1 MSFFGFD
8 TTRHNPAAAGF
19 SQAHDPFAGLSGR
32 DDDGDALEF
41 EDTYDGLG
49 DQLEET
55 GDAFNDDTF
64 GDSAGLDSGPVGKDF
79 DFFGQTAKVASAI
92 DEEHVR
98 FARQQPAAK
107 AAQPTSQHT
116 PQAPAQQSS
125 LGASSYGYTSQTF
138 AQKPARTGYEKY
150 SSEPVAELQVD
161 AALWGVAPKKQ
172 AQPSPATTSTTPQT
186 STTGRKVLSLE
197 EVEAQIK
204 AQAKKASQQ
213 AAPSPGPQ
221 PAAAH
226 LHPQQN
232 QIPPQV
238 QYASGYQLPQ
248 HAQTAATSQA
258 EHGRKEQ
265 GIAPGHGH
273 PVTIL
278 QRPQSKQAPSPQ
290 PPVQPTGPADQQ
302 LPAPVQP
309 NQILQNPNRLSG
321 DAARPGIR
329 QHPTPPMPG
338 PFPTHPTHRQQGSF
352 SRQPQIITHPSQLA
366 QLSEEEKAAY
376 LEQEAKRAKRNHKIF
391 LMSRDNG
398 IMTPQD
404 KSFVTRIQLQQLVS
418 AAGNPNEHGTDESL
432 AEDFYYQVHSQ
443 IQGGQRQHPSQPLN
457 NFAQTYLFQTGSR
470 HNGPRRHH
478 RGPEN
483 HMQRMEQ
490 QVQRAVEA
498 AKNKPKNKQLVI
510 EGSLGKIS
518 FSNAKTPK
526 PLLNIKR
533 TEGTSEAHRP
543 GSAHKH
549 VPNGGDRKGELRSI
563 ELIYTTLMKMEDHDR
578 TMPPP
583 PTSDADTEAIQ
594 KFVAWNSEAQ
604 ILNAKL
610 WESLRIHDQPQSGH
624 AHPFIALL
632 SYSKGKKAMQRIFRH
647 LTHEQRTTILTLIVV
662 NLDNLDVVRNA
673 QVTSGAMQLNA
684 AMRENVEL
692 FSVAVMS
699 TLFNIL
705 NELDLDLVAG
715 VLGLVCTRNVDVIA
729 KSRIGASM
737 LTMILSRAEI
747 IKHSGAGS
755 EQAWRSWDMTYTQFF
770 DMIEPTLPHIFP
782 GPVTASDDVYVWQLL
797 AALGIGAGPDQQQRL
812 VLAVKDRVMDTV
824 GLSKTLP
831 QDLAAQRLQNVNLF
845 MRSIGLDVELLQ

>member
-19 SQAHDPFAGLSGR
+19 SQAHNPFAGLSNR
-32 DDDGDALEF
+32 EEEGDALEF
-41 EDTYDGLG
+41 EETYDGLG

-55 GDAFNDDTF
+55 GDAFNEDTF
-64 GDSAGLDSGPVGKDF
+64 GDASGLDSGPVGKDF
-79 DFFGQTAKVASAI
+79 DFFSSTAKVANAI
-92 DEEHVR
+92 EEEHVR
-98 FARQQPAAK
+98 FNRQQPAAR
-107 AAQPTSQHT
+107 APQPASQPSAQTSSG
-116 PQAPAQQSS
+116 P
-125 LGASSYGYTSQTF
+125 SSYSHYSQPV
-138 AQKPARTGYEKY
+138 AYKPARTGYEKY
-150 SSEPVAELQVD
+150 KSEPVAELQVD

-172 AQPSPATTSTTPQT
+172 PPPASAPSPATAPASTAP
-186 STTGRKVLSLE
+186 SRKVLSLE
-197 EVEAQIK
+197 EVEAQMR
-204 AQAKKASQQ
+204 AQAKKAAQQ
-213 AAPSPGPQ
+213 ATPSPAPPSAPIPPGPQ
-221 PAAAH
+221 AQALPPMQYDQAYQF
-226 LHPQQN
+226 PQHGQT
-232 QIPPQV
+232 QIPPQSDHARND
-238 QYASGYQLPQ
+238 QAIPQ
-248 HAQTAATSQA
+248 
-258 EHGRKEQ
+258 G
-265 GIAPGHGH
+265 PGH

-278 QRPQSKQAPSPQ
+278 QRPSSKQGGSSQ
-290 PPVQPTGPADQQ
+290 PPSQPAAHLRQQPSASMQPT
-302 LPAPVQP
+302 
-309 NQILQNPNRLSG
+309 QILQNPNRLSG
-321 DAARPGIR
+321 DAARLGLR
-329 QHPTPPMPG
+329 QHSTPPVPG
-338 PFPTHPTHRQQGSF
+338 SYPAHPTHRQQGSF

-404 KSFVTRIQLQQLVS
+404 KSFVTRIQLQQLV
-418 AAGNPNEHGTDESL
+418 AATGNPNEHGTDESL
-432 AEDFYYQVHSQ
+432 AEDFYYQVHTQ
-443 IQGGQRQHPSQPLN
+443 IQGGQRQNPNQPLN

-470 HNGPRRHH
+470 QGGMRRHH

-533 TEGTSEAHRP
+533 AESTGEVHRP
-543 GSAHKH
+543 ASAHKH
-549 VPNGGDRKGELRSI
+549 VAQAGDRKSELRSI
-563 ELIYTTLMKMEDHDR
+563 ERIYTTLMQMEDHDR
-578 TMPPP
+578 SMPPP
-583 PTSDADTEAIQ
+583 PTNDADTEAIQ
-594 KFVAWNSEAQ
+594 KFVTWNSEAQ
-604 ILNAKL
+604 ILNNQL
-610 WESLRIHDQPQSGH
+610 WESLRIHDHPDNGRV
-624 AHPFIALL
+624 HPFIALL
-632 SYSKGKKAMQRIFRH
+632 SYSKGMKAMQRISRH
-647 LTHEQRTTILTLIVV
+647 LTHEQRTTILTLILV
-662 NLDNLDVVRNA
+662 NLDNLEVVRNA
-673 QVTSGAMQLNA
+673 QVTPEAMQLNA

-692 FSVAVMS
+692 FSLAVMS

-715 VLGLVCTRNVDVIA
+715 MLGLVCTRNVDVIA

-747 IKHSGAGS
+747 IKHGGGGS
-755 EQAWRSWDMTYTQFF
+755 EQAWRSWDVTHTQFF
-770 DMIEPTLPHIFP
+770 DLIEPTLPHTFP
-782 GPVTASDDVYVWQLL
+782 GPVTASDDIYVWQLL
-797 AALGIGAGPDQQQRL
+797 AALGIGASPDQQQRL

-824 GLSKTLP
+824 ALAKTLP

>member
-8 TTRHNPAAAGF
+8 TNRHNPAAAGF
-19 SQAHDPFAGLSGR
+19 SQAHNPFAGLSSR

-41 EDTYDGLG
+41 EETYDGLG
-49 DQLEET
+49 NQLEET
-55 GDAFNDDTF
+55 GDSFNDDTF
-64 GDSAGLDSGPVGKDF
+64 GDTAGVAPGPVGKDF
-79 DFFGQTAKVASAI
+79 DFFGQTAQVATAI
-92 DEEHVR
+92 EEEHVR
-98 FARQQPAAK
+98 FHRQAPAAKISQPAAQYNTQVFQQ
-107 AAQPTSQHT
+107 QPTAG
-116 PQAPAQQSS
+116 P
-125 LGASSYGYTSQTF
+125 SSYGYASQ
-138 AQKPARTGYEKY
+138 APSHKPARTGYEKY
-150 SSEPVAELQVD
+150 SNEPVAELQVD

-172 AQPSPATTSTTPQT
+172 PQQAPPAPIPVAAPAAAPS
-186 STTGRKVLSLE
+186 RKFMSLE
-197 EVEAQIK
+197 EVEAQMR
-204 AQAKKASQQ
+204 AQSKK

-221 PAAAH
+221 PTAAP
-226 LHPQQN
+226 LGPSQ
-232 QIPPQV
+232 PQV
-238 QYASGYQLPQ
+238 PSQMQYPAGYQFPQ
-248 HAQTAATSQA
+248 HVQPQPPAQA
-258 EHGRKEQ
+258 EHTRKEQ
-265 GIAPGHGH
+265 AFPPGHGH

-278 QRPQSKQAPSPQ
+278 QRPQSKQTQAPSPQ
-290 PPVQPTGPADQQ
+290 PPVQPAAHPRQQ
-302 LPAPVQP
+302 PSAPVQP
-309 NQILQNPNRLSG
+309 TQILQNPNRLSG
-321 DAARPGIR
+321 DAARLGLR
-329 QHPTPPMPG
+329 QHPTPPMPIAY
-338 PFPTHPTHRQQGSF
+338 PTHPNHRQQGSF

-404 KSFVTRIQLQQLVS
+404 KSFITRIQLQQLVS
-418 AAGNPNEHGTDESL
+418 ATGNPNEHGTDESL
-432 AEDFYYQVHSQ
+432 AEDFYYQVHNQ
-443 IQGGQRQHPSQPLN
+443 IQGGQRQNPNQPLN
-457 NFAQTYLFQTGSR
+457 NFAQTYLFQTGNRHAGHRR
-470 HNGPRRHH
+470 HN

-533 TEGTSEAHRP
+533 TEHTGEAPRP
-543 GSAHKH
+543 SSAHKH
-549 VPNGGDRKGELRSI
+549 VSSIADRKSELRTI

-583 PTSDADTEAIQ
+583 PASDADTEAIQ

-604 ILNAKL
+604 ILNNKL
-610 WESLRIHDQPQSGH
+610 WTSLRIHDQPANGH

-647 LTHEQRTTILTLIVV
+647 LTHEQRTTILTLVVV
-662 NLDNLDVVRNA
+662 NLDGLDVVRNA
-673 QVTSGAMQLNA
+673 QVTPEAVQLNA

-699 TLFNIL
+699 TLFNFL
-705 NELDLDLVAG
+705 NELGLDLVAG
-715 VLGLVCTRNVDVIA
+715 VLGLVCTRDVGVIA

-747 IKHSGAGS
+747 IKHGGGGS
-755 EQAWRSWDMTYTQFF
+755 EQTWRSWYV
-770 DMIEPTLPHIFP
+770 IF
-782 GPVTASDDVYVWQLL
+782 LCL
-797 AALGIGAGPDQQQRL
+797 R
-812 VLAVKDRVMDTV
+812 R
-824 GLSKTLP
+824 
-831 QDLAAQRLQNVNLF
+831 
-845 MRSIGLDVELLQ
+845 